1 MATLGRAVRRGL
13 VSVALV
19 AVSALVFASPAAAH
33 AELVS
38 SNPGNGERLEDA
50 PAEIELTFTESVNL
64 LEGGIRLLDGV
75 GETVSTPDP
84 VVSGRTLTWPM
95 PPTLDDG
102 AYTVSW
108 RVISS
113 DGHPVAGAFSFGV
126 GIDAARVSPIG
137 GTNRVSATTAPW
149 PVVTARL
156 AGYLAFAL
164 LAGVVAFVLCCSA
177 GSRSDPTLQRLI
189 RWGLVGGLLAT
200 TAGFLLQGPYIAG
213 SPLSEILDPQLM
225 RRTLATPFGTAMV
238 WRLVLYA
245 AIAAVV
251 WRLPTLARRP
261 GKALASGAVV
271 GMAVTIGATGH
282 GVASG
287 RLGDLAVVALHALTA
302 AIWLGGLVV
311 LVALGRAVERQAL
324 HRFAGLAFASVAI
337 LVVTGTLNSL
347 RHVTA
352 VGQLWQTRYGLELVL
367 KLALVA
373 AALAAA
379 AVSRRRLQEQRV
391 PLRSV
396 RVEAVLT
403 VAVLTVTAFLSMT
416 SPPPLTA
423 DTTLT
428 SAGPSVAQEEGS
440 AVLQMSLGDGGRAM
454 LGVQPATTAE
464 SRLYLLLTDARG
476 QTLPATRVDLSV
488 SNPDRGL
495 GGIPVPLKERR
506 GAWVTKYR
514 FPYSGLWKVTLT
526 VTSPGQTAVVT
537 AGDFTIRDPATTS
550 N

>member
-19 AVSALVFASPAAAH
+19 AVSALVFAAPAAAH

-38 SNPGNGERLEDA
+38 SNPGNGERLEEA
-50 PAEIELTFTESVNL
+50 PSEIELTFTESVNL
-64 LEGGIRLLDGV
+64 LEGAIRLLDGV

-84 VVSGRTLTWPM
+84 VVSGLTLTWPM
-95 PPTLDDG
+95 PPELADG

-126 GIDAARVSPIG
+126 GIDAALVSPVG
-137 GTNRVSATTAPW
+137 STDGVSATTAPW

-156 AGYLAFAL
+156 TGYLAFAL

-177 GSRSDPTLQRLI
+177 GSRTDPTLQRLV
-189 RWGLVGGLLAT
+189 RWGLVGGVLAT

-213 SPLSEILDPQLM
+213 SPLSDVFDPQLM

-238 WRLVLYA
+238 WRIVLYA
-245 AIAAVV
+245 AIAGVV
-251 WRLPTLARRP
+251 WRLPGLSRRP
-261 GKALASGAVV
+261 GQALASGAVV
-271 GMAVTIGATGH
+271 GVAVTIGATGH

-287 RLGDLAVVALHALTA
+287 RLADLAVVALHALTA

-324 HRFAGLAFASVAI
+324 HRFASLAFASVAI

-352 VGQLWQTRYGLELVL
+352 VGQLWQTRYGLELVA

-391 PLRSV
+391 PVRSV

-403 VAVLTVTAFLSMT
+403 VGVLTVTAFLSMT

-423 DTTLT
+423 DATTV
-428 SAGPSVAQEEGS
+428 APSVAQEEGS

-464 SRLYLLLTDARG
+464 SRLYLLLTDAGG
-476 QTLPATRVDLSV
+476 QALPATRVDLSV
-488 SNPDRGL
+488 SNPSRGL
-495 GGIPVPLKERR
+495 GGIPVPLTERK

-526 VTSPGQTAVVT
+526 VTGPGQTAVVT
-537 AGDFTIRDPATTS
+537 AGDFTIRDPAATS